1 MKTILILMVAAL
13 VAVLTGC
20 STNPI
25 SVAPVGPNPAFG
37 RDSAAEGRL
46 QVFSNII
53 GHSRGDNPPWYQ
65 HADYYIYDL
74 QGKLLKHVN
83 NTVGF
88 YERAPRLVALPA
100 GKYLVKAPANDYM
113 WVNVPVT
120 VKSGQTTRVHLDDK
134 WIPPVGTSNGLLIRL
149 PNGEPVGW
157 LGDNL

>member
-1 MKTILILMVAAL
+1 MKTILILMVAVL

-25 SVAPVGPNPAFG
+25 AVAPVGPNPALSG
-37 RDSAAEGRL
+37 HSVSEGTL

-74 QGKLLKHVN
+74 QGTLLKHVN
-83 NTVGF
+83 NTIGY
-88 YERAPRLVALPA
+88 YESAPRMVPLHA
-100 GKYLVKAPANDYM
+100 GTYLVKAPANDYM
-113 WVNVPVT
+113 WVKVPVT
-120 VKSGQTTRVHLDDK
+120 IKGGQTTRVHLDDK
-134 WIPPVGTSNGLLIRL
+134 WIPPAGTPNGLVIRM

-157 LGDNL
+157 RHDNL